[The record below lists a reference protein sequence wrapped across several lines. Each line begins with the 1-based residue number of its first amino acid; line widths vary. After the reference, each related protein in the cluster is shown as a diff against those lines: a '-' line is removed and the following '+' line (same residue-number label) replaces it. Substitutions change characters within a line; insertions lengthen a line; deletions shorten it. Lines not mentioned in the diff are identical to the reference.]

1 MSSLK
6 INSPDNYQDE
16 IEKIIY
22 KYGLRI
28 KAMHFHKD
36 VDLML
41 IILNNKK
48 VLVRTISEFK
58 RLKNA
63 TEKQLNRYLLIGK
76 GTGVHWP
83 DTDEDLSL
91 KGFVKY
97 EMLTSI
103 QNKKRIL
110 ADLHIS

>member
-6 INSPDNYQDE
+6 INSPPLADE

-22 KYGLRI
+22 EHGLRI
-28 KAMHFHKD
+28 KAIHFHKD

-48 VLVRTISEFK
+48 VLQRSISEFK
-58 RLKNA
+58 RLKSA
-63 TEKQLNRYLLIGK
+63 TEKQLNNYKFIGK
-76 GTGVHWP
+76 GTGIHWP

-91 KGFVKY
+91 KGFLKY
-97 EMLTSI
+97 EMLTLI
-103 QNKKRIL
+103 QDKRRTL
-110 ADLHIS
+110 TDSHIG